1 MRRSSS
7 AMKLQEQVSEEPIVD
22 DTLSG
27 YRMFDVDQLT
37 NFIRQFPCPTC
48 QYQCYDV
55 TEVKAGLAT
64 SMKFTCR
71 ACSDELNLHNTSGE
85 NINVRFQMAIYSIGG
100 HYTHGQR
107 FLANMN
113 MPPPVSTSQSNHYKD
128 TIHAATEK
136 VAQQSMAKSARELS
150 DTLPPDCNATVSCD
164 GTWQRRGFSSKN
176 GVATVLS
183 VNPNGPAKVIDVDI
197 SSNHCDACAKARK
210 KYDADQFAAWYTKHE
225 PACAKNH
232 EGSAGQMEPRGMLR
246 VFRRSE
252 EKHNLKYSGYLGD
265 GDSKSFSAV
274 ANVDPPVYTDVE
286 IVKLECCGHVQ
297 KRMGK
302 RLLDKVVEL
311 KSKRFKEGRKSYK
324 GIGGAGGLTKKAI
337 KVIQGHYGGAIRGNV
352 GDLGKMKTAVM
363 AIWKHRGKDH
373 SDCGDWCPAHSGD
386 LGKAN
391 KNCLPKFVLD
401 AIKPV
406 FEVLSADGLLAKCTH
421 GGTQNSNESFHH
433 LIWSRCPKTVFV
445 GRKRLET
452 AVFDAAVVYND
463 GEMGRMEIFSNL
475 GLAKGD
481 YMKVAF
487 HAFNRKA
494 GDRGC

>member
-1 MRRSSS
+1 I
-7 AMKLQEQVSEEPIVD
+7 A
-22 DTLSG
+22 
-27 YRMFDVDQLT
+27 
-37 NFIRQFPCPTC
+37 
-48 QYQCYDV
+48 
-55 TEVKAGLAT
+55 
-64 SMKFTCR
+64 
-71 ACSDELNLHNTSGE
+71 
-85 NINVRFQMAIYSIGG
+85 
-100 HYTHGQR
+100 
-107 FLANMN
+107 
-113 MPPPVSTSQSNHYKD
+113 
-128 TIHAATEK
+128 
-136 VAQQSMAKSARELS
+136 
-150 DTLPPDCNATVSCD
+150 
-164 GTWQRRGFSSKN
+164 
-176 GVATVLS
+176 
-183 VNPNGPAKVIDVDI
+183 
-197 SSNHCDACAKARK
+197 
-210 KYDADQFAAWYTKHE
+210 
-225 PACAKNH
+225 
-232 EGSAGQMEPRGMLR
+232 
-246 VFRRSE
+246 
-252 EKHNLKYSGYLGD
+252 
-265 GDSKSFSAV
+265 
-274 ANVDPPVYTDVE
+274 
-286 IVKLECCGHVQ
+286 KLECCGHVH

-302 RLLDKVVEL
+302 RLLDKVAEL

-337 KVIQGHYGGAIRGNV
+337 KVIQGHFGGAIRGNV

-487 HAFNRKA
+487 HAFDRKRVRSA
-494 GDRGC
+494 

>member
-1 MRRSSS
+1 MSSKQNLGRRKKRKFYGNRYTAAKTSAAVEPEPQETPPVRRSSS

-37 NFIRQFPCPTC
+37 NFIR
-48 QYQCYDV
+48 
-55 TEVKAGLAT
+55 
-64 SMKFTCR
+64 
-71 ACSDELNLHNTSGE
+71 
-85 NINVRFQMAIYSIGG
+85 
-100 HYTHGQR
+100 
-107 FLANMN
+107 
-113 MPPPVSTSQSNHYKD
+113 
-128 TIHAATEK
+128 
-136 VAQQSMAKSARELS
+136 
-150 DTLPPDCNATVSCD
+150 
-164 GTWQRRGFSSKN
+164 
-176 GVATVLS
+176 
-183 VNPNGPAKVIDVDI
+183 
-197 SSNHCDACAKARK
+197 
-210 KYDADQFAAWYTKHE
+210 
-225 PACAKNH
+225 
-232 EGSAGQMEPRGMLR
+232 
-246 VFRRSE
+246 
-252 EKHNLKYSGYLGD
+252 HNLKYSGYLGD

-302 RLLDKVVEL
+302 RLLDKVAEL

-463 GEMGRMEIFSNL
+463 SPIWVLR
-475 GLAKGD
+475 
-481 YMKVAF
+481 KVIT
-487 HAFNRKA
+487 
-494 GDRGC
+494 